1 MYKAEDNIFFHGK
14 QCDPKQSQNHQLDW
28 TDFTKNCTVGNEAA
42 GHTEVSI
49 NQAGKRNKVKML
61 GRYETMADW
70 HIIRQCFGSAG
81 TDSRRETQIKVQ
93 LFKDN

>member
-1 MYKAEDNIFFHGK
+1 MYKAEDNIFFHSK

-28 TDFTKNCTVGNEAA
+28 TDFTKNCTVGNKAA

-61 GRYETMADW
+61 GRYEKLADCPGTLLDSVLVQQGL
-70 HIIRQCFGSAG
+70 IREK
-81 TDSRRETQIKVQ
+81 RPK
-93 LFKDN
+93 